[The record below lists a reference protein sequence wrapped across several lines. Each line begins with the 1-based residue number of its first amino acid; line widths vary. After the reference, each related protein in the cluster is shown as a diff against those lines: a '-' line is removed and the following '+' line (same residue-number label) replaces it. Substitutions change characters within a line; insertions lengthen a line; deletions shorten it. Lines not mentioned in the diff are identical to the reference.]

1 MNSLKILH
9 YILLEMYSHFI
20 IIVMGLFAIH
30 KSTIFSFLIMT
41 LVSSEEGVSIVG
53 LQTDIFF
60 NFDSYTHI
68 LGVYIHAY
76 DIYHISMFPNILAFG
91 TKYVES
97 LYFSFHSCT
106 CSLKLIT

>member
-53 LQTDIFF
+53 LQTDIF
-60 NFDSYTHI
+60 STLAHI
-68 LGVYIHAY
+68 HTSLGC
-76 DIYHISMFPNILAFG
+76 IYMHMISTISP
-91 TKYVES
+91 
-97 LYFSFHSCT
+97 
-106 CSLKLIT
+106 CSQIS